1 MVLMLRL
8 VVMMV
13 VVVTPMAVVVKMGV
27 RMSPMMVV
35 VFQVGSMVVS
45 VIMRRVSPIKLVFSS
60 NLLETLPGL
69 FRR

>member
-1 MVLMLRL
+1 MV
-8 VVMMV
+8 VVVVVV
-13 VVVTPMAVVVKMGV
+13 VVVTPMAVVEMGV

-35 VFQVGSMVVS
+35 VFQVGSMVS

-60 NLLETLPGL
+60 NFLKTLARL

>member
-35 VFQVGSMVVS
+35 VFKVVGSMMS